1 MTITRVEGYRRD
13 IPYGVCAAADEATL
27 IAHLTDNGFVYWGV
41 TPQLVTYDGRIM
53 WPVHTSYRNFSV
65 DKEKPTSIQIHDL
78 GTLRH
83 VYAWPHH
90 IITELHDAG
99 VITAATVTPAVKLG
113 QLSLFDT

>member
-1 MTITRVEGYRRD
+1 MTITRVEGYHRH
-13 IPYGVCAAADEATL
+13 IPYGVCAAGDEAAL
-27 IAHLTDNGFVYWGV
+27 IAHLIASGFVYWGV

-53 WPVHTSYRNFSV
+53 WPVHTTYQNFTVNKDKPSSV
-65 DKEKPTSIQIHDL
+65 QIHDL

-99 VITAATVTPAVKLG
+99 VIVAASVEPPIKLG
-113 QLSLFDT
+113 QLSFFDT